1 MRCPGWLLSGY
12 ALAVCVVVALLLAG
26 HAGAARAWALVP
38 FAVLLAAVVAG
49 RYRPGRV
56 CVVTG
61 LVGTAVMVLAFASP
75 AADLVA
81 EAGLAVGT
89 LMLTAAVLRARG
101 STAMRRHRWVLITF
115 APVGALVFAWA
126 AIGLAAELP
135 QALHPPPHCVDTCFG
150 PGIGVLL
157 ASIILAELL
166 LLAMTVVAVVTSP
179 IIGPGAVILTLSQN
193 ALFFMAPPSAAV
205 TYSIA
210 VAAWYAGLVLFA
222 WPWIGRGESGIP
234 VPAAG
239 R

>member
-1 MRCPGWLLSGY
+1 MRSRSWLLSGY
-12 ALAVCVVVALLLAG
+12 GLCVCVVVALLLTG
-26 HAGAARAWALVP
+26 HTEAARAWAQVP

-56 CVVTG
+56 FVVTG
-61 LVGTAVMVLAFASP
+61 LIGTAVMVLAFASS

-81 EAGLAVGT
+81 DAGLAVGS
-89 LMLTAAVLRARG
+89 LMLTAAVLRAGG
-101 STAMRRHRWVLITF
+101 STALRRDRWVLIIF

-135 QALHPPPHCVDTCFG
+135 QALHSPPHCVDTCIG

-166 LLAMTVVAVVTSP
+166 LLAMTVVALMTSP
-179 IIGPGAVILTLSQN
+179 IIGPGALILTLSEN
-193 ALFFMAPPSAAV
+193 ALFFTAPPSAAV

-210 VAAWYAGLVLFA
+210 VAAWYTGLVLFV
-222 WPWIGRGESGIP
+222 WPWIRRGESG
-234 VPAAG
+234 VPLRAAG

>member
-1 MRCPGWLLSGY
+1 MRSRSWLLSGY
-12 ALAVCVVVALLLAG
+12 ALSVCVVVALLLAG
-26 HAGAARAWALVP
+26 HTEAARAWAMVP

-56 CVVTG
+56 FVVTG
-61 LVGTAVMVLAFASP
+61 LIGTAVMVLAFASS

-81 EAGLAVGT
+81 DAGLAVGT
-89 LMLTAAVLRARG
+89 LMLTAAVLRAGG
-101 STAMRRHRWVLITF
+101 STALRRDRWVLIIF
-115 APVGALVFAWA
+115 APVGALAFAWA

-135 QALHPPPHCVDTCFG
+135 QALHPPPHCVDTCVG

-166 LLAMTVVAVVTSP
+166 LLAMTVVALMTSR
-179 IIGPGAVILTLSQN
+179 IIGPGALILAISEN

-210 VAAWYAGLVLFA
+210 IAAWYAGLVIFA

-234 VPAAG
+234 LPAA
-239 R
+239 

>member
-1 MRCPGWLLSGY
+1 MRSSSWLLSGY
-12 ALAVCVVVALLLAG
+12 ALSVCVVVAQLLTG
-26 HAGAARAWALVP
+26 HTEVARAWALVP

-61 LVGTAVMVLAFASP
+61 LISTAVMVLAFASS

-81 EAGLAVGT
+81 DAGLAVGT
-89 LMLTAAVLRARG
+89 LMLTAAVLRAGG
-101 STAMRRHRWVLITF
+101 STAMRRHRWALIIF

-126 AIGLAAELP
+126 AIALAAELP

-166 LLAMTVVAVVTSP
+166 LLAMTVVALVTSP
-179 IIGPGAVILTLSQN
+179 IIGPGAVILTLSEN

-210 VAAWYAGLVLFA
+210 IAAWYTGLVLFA
-222 WPWIGRGESGIP
+222 WPWIGRAESGIP
-234 VPAAG
+234 LTADG

>member
-1 MRCPGWLLSGY
+1 VRSLSWLLSGY
-12 ALAVCVVVALLLAG
+12 ALSVCVVVALLLTG
-26 HAGAARAWALVP
+26 HTEAARAWALVP
-38 FAVLLAAVVAG
+38 FAVLLTAVVAG

-56 CVVTG
+56 FVVAG
-61 LVGTAVMVLAFASP
+61 LIGTAVMVAAFASS

-81 EAGLAVGT
+81 GAGLAVGT

-101 STAMRRHRWVLITF
+101 STAMRRHRWVLITL
-115 APVGALVFAWA
+115 APIGALVFAWA

-157 ASIILAELL
+157 ASIIVAELL
-166 LLAMTVVAVVTSP
+166 LLAMTVVGLATSP
-179 IIGPGAVILTLSQN
+179 IIGPGAVILTVSEN

-210 VAAWYAGLVLFA
+210 IAAWYTGLVLFA

-234 VPAAG
+234 LPAAG

>member
-1 MRCPGWLLSGY
+1 MRSLSWLLPGY
-12 ALAVCVVVALLLAG
+12 ALSVCGVVALLSTG
-26 HAGAARAWALVP
+26 HTEAARAWALVP

-56 CVVTG
+56 FVVTG
-61 LVGTAVMVLAFASP
+61 LIGTAVMVVAFASA
-75 AADLVA
+75 AADLA
-81 EAGLAVGT
+81 ADAGLVVGS
-89 LMLTAAVLRARG
+89 LMLTAAVLRASG
-101 STAMRRHRWVLITF
+101 STAVRRHRWVLIIL
-115 APVGALVFAWA
+115 APVGALVFASA
-126 AIGLAAELP
+126 AIGLAVELP

-166 LLAMTVVAVVTSP
+166 LLAMTVVALVTSP
-179 IIGPGAVILTLSQN
+179 IIGPGALVLTLSEN

-210 VAAWYAGLVLFA
+210 IAAWYAGLLLFT
-222 WPWIGRGESGIP
+222 WPWIGRGESDIP
-234 VPAAG
+234 LPAAG

>member
-1 MRCPGWLLSGY
+1 VRSPGWLLSGY
-12 ALAVCVVVALLLAG
+12 ALAVCVVAALLLAG
-26 HAGAARAWALVP
+26 HTEAARAWALVP

-61 LVGTAVMVLAFASP
+61 LIATAVMVLAFASP
-75 AADLVA
+75 AADLAA
-81 EAGLAVGT
+81 EAGLVVGS

-101 STAMRRHRWVLITF
+101 ATAMRPHRWVLITL
-115 APVGALVFAWA
+115 APIGALVFAWA
-126 AIGLAAELP
+126 AVGLAVELP

-166 LLAMTVVAVVTSP
+166 LLAMTVVALVTSRV
-179 IIGPGAVILTLSQN
+179 IGPGAVILIVSEN
-193 ALFFMAPPSAAV
+193 ALFFMAPPSAAA

-210 VAAWYAGLVLFA
+210 IAAWYAGLVLFA
-222 WPWIGRGESGIP
+222 WPWIGRGESGIAL
-234 VPAAG
+234 PAAG
-239 R
+239 S

>member
-1 MRCPGWLLSGY
+1 VRSPNWLLSGY
-12 ALAVCVVVALLLAG
+12 ALAVCVVVALLLTG
-26 HAGAARAWALVP
+26 HTEAARAWALVP
-38 FAVLLAAVVAG
+38 FAVLLAAVVTG

-61 LVGTAVMVLAFASP
+61 LIATAVMVLAFASP
-75 AADLVA
+75 AADLAA

-89 LMLTAAVLRARG
+89 LMLTAAVLRVRG

-115 APVGALVFAWA
+115 APLGALVFAWA

-166 LLAMTVVAVVTSP
+166 LLAMTVVALVTSP

-210 VAAWYAGLVLFA
+210 IAAWYAGLVLFA
-222 WPWIGRGESGIP
+222 WPWIGRGESGIAL
-234 VPAAG
+234 PAAG

>member
-1 MRCPGWLLSGY
+1 VRSPGWLLSGY

-26 HAGAARAWALVP
+26 HTEAARAWALVP

-61 LVGTAVMVLAFASP
+61 LIATAVMVLAFASS
-75 AADLVA
+75 AADLIA

-115 APVGALVFAWA
+115 APLGALVFAWA

-157 ASIILAELL
+157 GSIILAELL
-166 LLAMTVVAVVTSP
+166 LLAMTVVALVTSP

-210 VAAWYAGLVLFA
+210 IAAWYTGLVLFA
-222 WPWIGRGESGIP
+222 WPWIGRGESGIAL
-234 VPAAG
+234 PAVG